1 MRLKTITARSMPEA
15 LDRLREEFGPDV
27 LIIRSDE
34 SKSSVRVTIA
44 FEGRR
49 GPRRQAGSDAE
60 GPIPGR
66 RPVFQDDRMTEIL
79 NHHGVPFELAMRI
92 QTAAAS
98 LEPGPLA
105 PSLAGALEICFGFQ
119 PLSLHGNH
127 RLMFVGPHGAGKTL
141 AAAKIAGE
149 FSGSGTN
156 PQLIDS
162 DGVNPLSLPQ
172 MKRLSQLVRRS
183 GAEPILVLPAGID
196 PMEAAEAAQIF
207 AALGARRM
215 IATRL
220 DTTRRLGSL
229 FSAASAGNLIISAL
243 GRSPNPADRLE
254 PATATGLAKLLIQL
268 APAGQAMTSRRK
280 AVR

>member
-34 SKSSVRVTIA
+34 SKSSVRVTVA

-49 GPRRQAGSDAE
+49 GTRRRARSDAE
-60 GPIPGR
+60 KRIPGR
-66 RPVFQDDRMTEIL
+66 RPAFQDDHMTEIL

-98 LEPGPLA
+98 LDPSSLPT
-105 PSLAGALEICFGFQ
+105 SLAGALEICFRFQ
-119 PLSLHGNH
+119 PLSLLGNH
-127 RLMFVGPHGAGKTL
+127 TLMFVGPHGAGKTL
-141 AAAKIAGE
+141 AAKKIAGE
-149 FSGSGTN
+149 FFGKGREL
-156 PQLIDS
+156 PLIDS
-162 DGVNPLSLPQ
+162 DGVNPLSLPE
-172 MKRLSQLVRRS
+172 MKRLSQFVRQS

-215 IATRL
+215 IASRL
-220 DTTRRLGSL
+220 DTSRRLGSL
-229 FSAASAGNLIISAL
+229 FSAASSGDLIISAL

-254 PATATGLAKLLIQL
+254 PATASGLATLLIQL
-268 APAGQAMTSRRK
+268 APAGQAMPSRKK
-280 AVR
+280 AV

>member
-60 GPIPGR
+60 KPIPGR

-98 LEPGPLA
+98 LEPSPLA

-119 PLSLHGNH
+119 PLSLLGNH

-141 AAAKIAGE
+141 AAEKIAGE
-149 FSGSGTN
+149 FSGTGGN
-156 PQLIDS
+156 PRLIDS

-229 FSAASAGNLIISAL
+229 FSAASAGNLTISAL
-243 GRSPNPADRLE
+243 GRSSNPADRLE
-254 PATATGLAKLLIQL
+254 PATAIGLAKLLIQL